1 MWFFP
6 HTRSYPTTIGYPANK
21 ERAKLARVC
30 LNWIPTFVGM
40 SGMLGMLSACDVQL
54 QNFTDA
60 ASSDPVVEK
69 VVEKVVEEDKSVE
82 ALPAAHVEDAPKP
95 PEITIIQDGV
105 DAFLG
110 YKHIEVPENLN
121 GIYPTLNE
129 GILAFILAFN
139 LREMANEE
147 GVSAWAKIRTSS
159 AGETTWQY
167 ELSSLPDDAVYATD
181 YKVYFGKID
190 TDYQIARI
198 GHRVKCYQGENPKQ
212 WTIEPCGT
220 KIGGSDD

>member
-1 MWFFP
+1 LLVDM
-6 HTRSYPTTIGYPANK
+6 
-21 ERAKLARVC
+21 
-30 LNWIPTFVGM
+30 
-40 SGMLGMLSACDVQL
+40 
-54 QNFTDA
+54 
-60 ASSDPVVEK
+60 EK
-69 VVEKVVEEDKSVE
+69 VVEKVVEEDNPIE
-82 ALPAAHVEDAPKP
+82 PLPAAHSEAV
-95 PEITIIQDGV
+95 PEIIIIQDGV

-129 GILAFILAFN
+129 GIIAFILAFN

-159 AGETTWQY
+159 ADETTWQY

-190 TDYQIARI
+190 TSYRIAKI
-198 GHRVKCYQGENPKQ
+198 GHRVKCYQGDNPKQ
-212 WTIEPCGT
+212 WTIEPCDT

>member
-1 MWFFP
+1 MPFF
-6 HTRSYPTTIGYPANK
+6 AF
-21 ERAKLARVC
+21 LAPS
-30 LNWIPTFVGM
+30 WIAVSQASVGVM
-40 SGMLGMLSACDVQL
+40 AALLLSACDVQI
-54 QNFTDA
+54 QDFIDE

-69 VVEKVVEEDKSVE
+69 VVEEDNPVET
-82 ALPAAHVEDAPKP
+82 LPATHVEDAPEASKP
-95 PEITIIQDGV
+95 PEITVIQDGV

-110 YKHIEVPENLN
+110 YKHIEVPENLSS
-121 GIYPTLNE
+121 IYPTLNE

-167 ELSSLPDDAVYATD
+167 ELSYLPDDAVYATD
-181 YKVYFGKID
+181 YKVYFEKID
-190 TDYQIARI
+190 TDYQIAKI

-212 WTIEPCGT
+212 WTTEPCGT
-220 KIGGSDD
+220 ETGGTDD